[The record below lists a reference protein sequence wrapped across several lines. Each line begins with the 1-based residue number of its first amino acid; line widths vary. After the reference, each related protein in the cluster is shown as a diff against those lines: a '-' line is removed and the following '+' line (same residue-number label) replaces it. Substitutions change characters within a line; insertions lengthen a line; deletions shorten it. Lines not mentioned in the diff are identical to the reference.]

1 MAASKSTKTINRRR
15 ERLFMRD
22 DDLRK
27 GTEGKEKVRSKKEEK
42 VTKLKCYNVKSAAVR
57 TRREGIAAGRR

>member
-1 MAASKSTKTINRRR
+1 
-15 ERLFMRD
+15 MRD

-42 VTKLKCYNVKSAAVR
+42 VTKLKCYNVKSAEVR